1 MARFFLTIEYN
12 GADYVGW
19 QRQNSGLSVQQ
30 LIEEAVKSF
39 SGLETPIFGAGR
51 TDSGV
56 HAIGQVAH
64 LDLPDKFES
73 YKIMLAINAYLRK
86 TKIKVICATKVIPE
100 AHARFSA
107 IWREYKYT
115 ILNRISPPAL
125 NEGIVYHQKN
135 KLNIKLM
142 SKASQV
148 LIGTHDFTSFRSTNC
163 QSQSP
168 VKTIDNISIEKNDNE
183 IVFTIR
189 AKSFLH
195 HQVRNIVG
203 SLQLVGLNKWN
214 EENLLDVLNK
224 KDRKTAGPTAPA
236 CGLVF
241 NYVKYPDEIFLEEN
255 YKNL

>member
-1 MARFFLTIEYN
+1 MFSNHHEVCPQTERFK
-12 GADYVGW
+12 DV
-19 QRQNSGLSVQQ
+19 LSVSYSSIIYQDSAFFNV
-30 LIEEAVKSF
+30 LFVNFRLNGEHPFARYDVYIKSWPHNYRYLVKTIGKSIEEVKPISVQYTSTKDIALAIKAAQGAQSRAV
-39 SGLETPIFGAGR
+39 TPRDFIAM
-51 TDSGV
+51 SYKM
-56 HAIGQVAH
+56 
-64 LDLPDKFES
+64 PNKFES

-168 VKTIDNISIEKNDNE
+168 IKTTVSY
-183 IVFTIR
+183 TH
-189 AKSFLH
+189 LT
-195 HQVRNIVG
+195 
-203 SLQLVGLNKWN
+203 L
-214 EENLLDVLNK
+214 
-224 KDRKTAGPTAPA
+224 PTKA
-236 CGLVF
+236 
-241 NYVKYPDEIFLEEN
+241 
-255 YKNL
+255 